1 VDIENFC
8 QAQAA
13 VNFDD
18 YSGKSGSG
26 WSVGRV
32 RPFVRACVA
41 LISKSTNKSTKVTK
55 YTENSWL
62 SGGVRG
68 KSGNGWRVGRVTRW

>member
-1 VDIENFC
+1 MDIENFC

-32 RPFVRACVA
+32 RPFVRA
-41 LISKSTNKSTKVTK
+41 L
-55 YTENSWL
+55 
-62 SGGVRG
+62 RG
-68 KSGNGWRVGRVTRW
+68 SAVDSEQW